1 MLAAFSSPWDHPR
14 SCGAHPPA
22 AINITGNSGS
32 SPRMRGSHSATDCHS
47 RYCGIIPAHAGL
59 TDERPA
65 QFARYRDHPRACGAH
80 AIHRERPAQAAG
92 SSPRM
97 RGSRDIPQSSAA
109 SVGIIPA
116 YAGLTHGAY
125 SMLCQVRDHPRV
137 CGAHRVRLTMHSTRK
152 GSSPH
157 MRGSLQPLAGRT
169 ELLGI
174 IPAYAGLT
182 SSTLLRTRNSG
193 DHPRVC
199 GAHSSPK
206 FWPSPAPGS
215 SPRMRGSPF
224 VTPEPTPTEGIIPAY
239 AGLTNGSS
247 GRVCSSRDHPRV
259 CGAHPFR
266 LFCKFHEPGSSPRMR
281 GSPDEHDGKVA
292 RIGIIPAYAGLT
304 SWQCMGVA

>member
-1 MLAAFSSPWDHPR
+1 MIIKHTLLRLHHPYRSLRLILENTSKLFDLLPLAIRCSQRSRLHGIIPAHAELTHLRLSTSQATRDHPR
-14 SCGAHPPA
+14 ACGAHIPLRI
-22 AINITGNSGS
+22 AIRDIAGS
-32 SPRMRGSHSATDCHS
+32 SPRMRGSPMNVLRNSLGT
-47 RYCGIIPAHAGL
+47 GIIPAHAGL
-59 TDERPA
+59 TPFTESDLPK
-65 QFARYRDHPRACGAH
+65 
-80 AIHRERPAQAAG
+80 
-92 SSPRM
+92 
-97 RGSRDIPQSSAA
+97 
-109 SVGIIPA
+109 
-116 YAGLTHGAY
+116 L
-125 SMLCQVRDHPRV
+125 RDHPRV
-137 CGAHRVRLTMHSTRK
+137 CGAHVISPRAQRPLL